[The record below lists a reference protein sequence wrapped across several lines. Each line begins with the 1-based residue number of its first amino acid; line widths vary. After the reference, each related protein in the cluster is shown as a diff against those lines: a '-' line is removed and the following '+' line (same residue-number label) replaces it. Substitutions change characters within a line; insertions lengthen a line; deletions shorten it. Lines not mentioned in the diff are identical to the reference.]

1 MLSDLSKGLA
11 EIVAKNGGGIV
22 RLENGCRGGGSGLVW
37 SSDLVVTAAHL
48 VDDDTV
54 GIGLADGRSV
64 ETKLLGRDEGT
75 DLALLSIS
83 GEGLIPPP
91 RATLDGAAVGHLTIS
106 LARPGKTVRAALGM
120 IGALGG
126 SFRSRAGGTVDRYL
140 QPDGGIPQGFA
151 GGALFDHDGRVLGLN
166 TPALMAHV
174 GLTVP
179 VATIERVV
187 AELSAHGRVRRG
199 YFGIGVSAVRLPAP
213 LAQQLGQRGAAIVV
227 AVEPGGPSEKA
238 GLVLGDVL
246 LSIDGENVAGPR
258 ELTTLL
264 EGRIDVDVAV
274 KLLHAGKLEQRTVH
288 TTARP

>member
-22 RLENGCRGGGSGLVW
+22 RLENGCRGGGSGLAW
-37 SSDLVVTAAHL
+37 SSELVVTAAHL
-48 VDDDTV
+48 VDDERV
-54 GIGLADGRSV
+54 AVGLADGRIV
-64 ETKLLGRDEGT
+64 EAKVVGRDEGT
-75 DLALLSIS
+75 DLALLSLP
-83 GEGLIPPP
+83 GEALVPPP
-91 RATLDGAAVGHLTIS
+91 RTSLEDASVGHLTIS

-126 SFRSRAGGTVDRYL
+126 SFRARTGGTVDRYL

-166 TPALMAHV
+166 TPALLPHV

-187 AELSAHGRVRRG
+187 AELGAHGRVRRG
-199 YFGIGVSAVRLPAP
+199 YFGIGVSSVRLPPA
-213 LAQQLGQRGAAIVV
+213 LAQKLGQRGAAIVV
-227 AVEPGGPSEKA
+227 AVEEGGPSEKA
-238 GLVLGDVL
+238 GLVIGDVL
-246 LSIDGENVAGPR
+246 LSVDGEPVSGPR

-264 EGRIDVDVAV
+264 EGRIEVDVLV
-274 KLLHAGKLEQRTVH
+274 KHLRAGNLEQRTVH